1 MTEQFV
7 LDDAT
12 EALLHHTEVWEFVPC
27 TGHRYILTD
36 RGRVISVRRTERR
49 RNGTNCS
56 VRAKVLTVGK
66 HPSTGRPRVNL
77 NLGRVERRLHLY
89 VDAAVRNIF
98 GVNIRDEVKAA

>member
-7 LDDAT
+7 LDDVT
-12 EALLHHTEVWEFVPC
+12 EALLHHTEVWDFVPR
-27 TGHRYILTD
+27 TGCRYILTD

-49 RNGTNCS
+49 RNGTNFS
-56 VRAKVLTVGK
+56 VQAKVLTVGK

-89 VDAAVRNIF
+89 VDAAVRDIF
-98 GVNIRDEVKAA
+98 GVNIGVDRNAA